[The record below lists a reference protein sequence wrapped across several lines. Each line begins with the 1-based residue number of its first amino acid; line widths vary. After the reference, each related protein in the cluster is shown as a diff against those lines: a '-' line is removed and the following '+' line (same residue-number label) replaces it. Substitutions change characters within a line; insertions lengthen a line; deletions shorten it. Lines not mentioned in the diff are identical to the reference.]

1 MKVTLFKQDSRTG
14 SESLTTLT
22 AEALMGRIQSP
33 TKADS
38 KYVNGLRRII
48 PLLRGRKSHYEYID
62 RLPRVCPSLE
72 WQRKGTDGKEVLRY
86 NGIVLLEVNRL
97 TGRGEAERVKA
108 KARLFPQTLA
118 AFVGSSGES
127 VKIWVAFTLPDGTL
141 PQLTGRGEAERVKAK
156 ARLFPQT
163 LAAFVGSSGE
173 SVKIWVAFT
182 LPDGTLPQQ
191 RDWYEKFHAHA
202 YRLAVNCYQ
211 PLLPFSITLKEASP
225 EISFRL
231 TMDELAYYNPEVT
244 PFRME
249 QPLTFPDEMT
259 FREKRQQGDSP
270 LARLEPDS
278 DTLVSVHRLYEM
290 TLAHTLQPLTFPDEM
305 TFREKRQQG
314 DSPLARLEPDSDTLV
329 SVHRL
334 YEMTLAHTLEGITGW
349 KRGNDL
355 QPLLVKLAEA
365 CFRSGI
371 PEEETVR
378 QTLAHYPETDE
389 VTLRTLVHT
398 LYQECKGFG
407 ESSSLSGDQAP
418 LLRMKEFME
427 RRYEFRFNTLT
438 GETEYRKRD
447 SIHFYFKPADRRARN
462 SMAMDAL
469 EEGICVWDR
478 DVDRY
483 LGSDRIPIYN
493 PIEDYLWSTGKWDG
507 HDRIRELAD
516 CVPCMN
522 GGCWRELFYRW
533 FLSMVAHWRGMDR
546 MHGNSTVPVLIGA
559 QGYRKSTFCRLILPP
574 ELRFAYTD
582 SLDFRSKRDAEMA
595 LGRFLLINLDEFD
608 QISSNQQGFLKHLLQ
623 KPVLNLRKPYAT
635 SVQEVRRY
643 ASFIA
648 TSNHADLLNDP
659 SGSRRF
665 ICIEVTEPIRTEI
678 TFNYRQLYAQ
688 AMQALNQG
696 ERYWLDDADEE
707 LLKQENRQF
716 EQTTPLE
723 AALCSMTRRARNE
736 REGEE
741 ETLMEIAEQ
750 LNKRS
755 RKQENRQFEQTTP
768 LEAALCSMTRRAR
781 NEREGEEETLMEIAE
796 QLNKRS
802 RILKLKLTT
811 GNISYLGRLM
821 RKYGFTSRRTNRGM
835 LYRIV
840 WL

>member
-14 SESLTTLT
+14 SESLTTLM

-38 KYVNGLRRII
+38 KYVNGLRRTI

-141 PQLTGRGEAERVKAK
+141 PQ
-156 ARLFPQT
+156 
-163 LAAFVGSSGE
+163 
-173 SVKIWVAFT
+173 
-182 LPDGTLPQQ
+182 Q

-211 PLLPFSITLKEASP
+211 PLLPFPITLKEASP

-231 TMDELAYYNPEVT
+231 TMDEQAYYNPEVT

-290 TLAHTLQPLTFPDEM
+290 TLAHI
-305 TFREKRQQG
+305 
-314 DSPLARLEPDSDTLV
+314 
-329 SVHRL
+329 
-334 YEMTLAHTLEGITGW
+334 LEGITGW

-407 ESSSLSGDQAP
+407 ESSSLSGDQAI

-723 AALCSMTRRARNE
+723 AALCSMTR
-736 REGEE
+736 
-741 ETLMEIAEQ
+741 
-750 LNKRS
+750 K
-755 RKQENRQFEQTTP
+755 
-768 LEAALCSMTRRAR
+768 AR

>member
-86 NGIVLLEVNRL
+86 NGIVLLEVNR
-97 TGRGEAERVKA
+97 
-108 KARLFPQTLA
+108 
-118 AFVGSSGES
+118 
-127 VKIWVAFTLPDGTL
+127 
-141 PQLTGRGEAERVKAK
+141 LTGRGEAERVKAK

-290 TLAHTLQPLTFPDEM
+290 TLAHTL
-305 TFREKRQQG
+305 
-314 DSPLARLEPDSDTLV
+314 
-329 SVHRL
+329 
-334 YEMTLAHTLEGITGW
+334 EGITGW

-389 VTLRTLVHT
+389 VALRTLVHT

-407 ESSSLSGDQAP
+407 ESSSLSGDQAT

-723 AALCSMTRRARNE
+723 AALCSMTR
-736 REGEE
+736 
-741 ETLMEIAEQ
+741 
-750 LNKRS
+750 K
-755 RKQENRQFEQTTP
+755 
-768 LEAALCSMTRRAR
+768 AR

-840 WL
+840 WQ

>member
-14 SESLTTLT
+14 SESLTTLM

-38 KYVNGLRRII
+38 KYVNGLRRTI

-141 PQLTGRGEAERVKAK
+141 PQ
-156 ARLFPQT
+156 
-163 LAAFVGSSGE
+163 
-173 SVKIWVAFT
+173 
-182 LPDGTLPQQ
+182 Q

-211 PLLPFSITLKEASP
+211 PLLPFPITLKEASP

-231 TMDELAYYNPEVT
+231 TMDEQAYYNPEVT

-290 TLAHTLQPLTFPDEM
+290 TLAHI
-305 TFREKRQQG
+305 
-314 DSPLARLEPDSDTLV
+314 
-329 SVHRL
+329 
-334 YEMTLAHTLEGITGW
+334 LEGITGW

-389 VTLRTLVHT
+389 VTLRTLVHI

-407 ESSSLSGDQAP
+407 ESSSLSGDQAI

-546 MHGNSTVPVLIGA
+546 IHGNSTVPVLIGA

-755 RKQENRQFEQTTP
+755 R
-768 LEAALCSMTRRAR
+768 
-781 NEREGEEETLMEIAE
+781 
-796 QLNKRS
+796 
-802 RILKLKLTT
+802 ILKLKLTT